1 MSLALGPFKVLEK
14 IDDNAYKLELH
25 INFGVSHM
33 FISSDLHPYF
43 GEEDLMPSRTT
54 LIQDDED
61 ITTHDTS
68 PSVLQGPITR
78 ASVCVGHSFPNVVN
92 QEQCNTIIS
101 C

>member
-1 MSLALGPFKVLEK
+1 MSLAAGPFKALEK

-25 INFGVSHM
+25 IDFGVSHM
-33 FISSDLHPYF
+33 FNSSDLHPYF

-68 PSVLQGPITR
+68 PLCFMDP
-78 ASVCVGHSFPNVVN
+78 
-92 QEQCNTIIS
+92 
-101 C
+101 